1 MYLSLLSCTAVNHL
15 SNAFEKERWAWKAP
29 KNCGKATYWQVPRPP
44 MNLCLYWILKWA
56 FAFQQECLIVTLMV
70 WKESHGLGDA
80 MVWMCPL
87 QVLVLTAQSSTQH
100 DQGLIQDIRKQIIKY
115 IILYQSEE
123 RPVLLGS
130 SFDSPGAMETS
141 VNVVLITPLE
151 WWRSGD
157 KKDG

>member
-1 MYLSLLSCTAVNHL
+1 
-15 SNAFEKERWAWKAP
+15 
-29 KNCGKATYWQVPRPP
+29 
-44 MNLCLYWILKWA
+44 
-56 FAFQQECLIVTLMV
+56 
-70 WKESHGLGDA
+70 
-80 MVWMCPL
+80 MCPP

-123 RPVLLGS
+123 RPALLGS

-151 WWRSGD
+151 
-157 KKDG
+157 